1 MTFGEIMGDSYFDTS
16 SRPSDNAFY
25 KKPDQDLS
33 QKILPHLIASLSIG
47 VISIMSQQF
56 YKSLKDLKIKPR
68 TSKKINPTDRYSS
81 RSIAC
86 NQTSLDLS
94 EFLTVHDRNQNISEN
109 PNSKTSPRSH
119 QALFRKTDLSR
130 SIV

>member
-1 MTFGEIMGDSYFDTS
+1 MKIFSKFAFIMTFGEIMGDSYFDTS

-56 YKSLKDLKIKPR
+56 YKSLKDLKKSLKPQ
-68 TSKKINPTDRYSS
+68 KKLI
-81 RSIAC
+81 
-86 NQTSLDLS
+86 L
-94 EFLTVHDRNQNISEN
+94 LTVIPLEVLLVI
-109 PNSKTSPRSH
+109 K
-119 QALFRKTDLSR
+119 LL
-130 SIV
+130 